1 LQQLIDD
8 PKGRDDMAVRG
19 RQWVE
24 AAASPASIAR
34 MYADLILELNDRR

>member
-8 PKGRDDMAVRG
+8 PAGRQAMGVRG
-19 RQWVE
+19 REWVE

-34 MYADLILELNDRR
+34 MYADLIVELNRRR